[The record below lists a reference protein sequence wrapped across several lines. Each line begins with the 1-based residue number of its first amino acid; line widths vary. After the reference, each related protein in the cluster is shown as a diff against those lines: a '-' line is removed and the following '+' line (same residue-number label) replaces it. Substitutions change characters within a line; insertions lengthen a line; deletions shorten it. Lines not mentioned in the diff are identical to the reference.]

1 MTEQHA
7 DKTYQRKSG
16 HPESNQGPSDVC
28 RIYSQMLYQLSCS
41 RSWQSL
47 WHGIGE
53 HPFCPWGIVV
63 KILQVL
69 WVSGLSVEETSRRML
84 QGGTQCNKCIGQA
97 NHRKI
102 HGLEPE
108 RGPQGQSRTRAR
120 GPEDQSQQQSRKCYK
135 TAAPGSHQE
144 KHQREPANAPFVF
157 WGIIVKNLKVF
168 WISFLSI

>member
-28 RIYSQMLYQLSCS
+28 RIYSQMLYQLSYS

-84 QGGTQCNKCIGQA
+84 QGGTQQMQQV
-97 NHRKI
+97 HRTSQPQKDTWT
-102 HGLEPE
+102 GTRTRTTGPEPDQSQRT
-108 RGPQGQSRTRAR
+108 RGPEPAAIPKMLQNSSPRQPPGKAPTRAR
-120 GPEDQSQQQSRKCYK
+120 ERPLCLLGHNC
-135 TAAPGSHQE
+135 
-144 KHQREPANAPFVF
+144 
-157 WGIIVKNLKVF
+157 
-168 WISFLSI
+168 